1 MAGIPEINKY
11 PFPKN
16 LGCTYGD
23 PDGEMCAVLGCW
35 AKVINKELREQ
46 GEGAVA
52 RMDKVKANARTHGCP
67 HFAET
72 Q

>member
-1 MAGIPEINKY
+1 MAGIPEFKEY
-11 PFPKN
+11 PFPEN

-23 PDGEMCAVLGCW
+23 PDGKMCAELGCW
-35 AKVINKELREQ
+35 AKVIIEELRGY
-46 GEGAVA
+46 GEEAIA
-52 RMDKVKANARTHGCP
+52 RMDKVKANARIHGCP